1 MELITDINESSSL
14 KDNKIIG
21 NPNLINSRVEF
32 TGKNNILFCEDNI
45 NIANSSIQ
53 FHGDNS
59 VVYLCF
65 TKSNYPLDIHVFQN
79 SLIYIGRDNKFSPVI
94 HINVQE
100 HQNLIIGDDCIIG
113 SNCNIRTSDAHI
125 IYDSNT
131 KKRINDS
138 ASVLIGDH
146 VWLAHQVYIE
156 MGVHIGSGAILN
168 NNSHAYKHS
177 SLKSNYLYT
186 GNPAKAVQKDVFF
199 TKDYSGNFK
208 EEDSLN
214 VVDYNSRIFLFSETS
229 GETLDFK
236 KIDKMISKFSP
247 DEKIDFIQKLFMRNK
262 SHDRFSI

>member
-1 MELITDINESSSL
+1 MESITDINERSSL

-113 SNCNIRTSDAHI
+113 SNCNIR
-125 IYDSNT
+125 Y
-131 KKRINDS
+131 
-138 ASVLIGDH
+138 
-146 VWLAHQVYIE
+146 LAL
-156 MGVHIGSGAILN
+156 SRFGALDTMPI
-168 NNSHAYKHS
+168 
-177 SLKSNYLYT
+177 YT
-186 GNPAKAVQKDVFF
+186 GLLARDSSIILSVFRIQIS
-199 TKDYSGNFK
+199 SGISFLT
-208 EEDSLN
+208 SLILP
-214 VVDYNSRIFLFSETS
+214 VSPVSE
-229 GETLDFK
+229 
-236 KIDKMISKFSP
+236 M
-247 DEKIDFIQKLFMRNK
+247 
-262 SHDRFSI
+262 SIERMPLS